1 MRLKKSDTV
10 LIIKGKERGKKGK
23 IIKLFLEDHSAIVEN
38 INMVKKHMR
47 RTQSN
52 PKGGIILRESPV
64 RIPNMMLICPR
75 CSKPTRVGYAILS
88 DGSKKRSCK
97 KCKEIL

>member
-1 MRLKKSDTV
+1 MKLKKDDTV
-10 LIIKGKERGKKGK
+10 WVIRGKDRGKKGK
-23 IIKLFLEDHSAIVEN
+23 ILKVFPETHSAIVEH
-38 INMVKKHMR
+38 IGMVKKHMR

-64 RIPNMMLICPR
+64 RIPNLILVCPR
-75 CSKPTRVGYAILS
+75 CSKRTRVGFMILT
-88 DGSKKRSCK
+88 DGSKRRICK